1 MSLLV
6 YYCMSLYCMYC
17 THAIA
22 YSAIAFLK
30 TVVETRI
37 RVFSSC
43 IGSPTKHNMIERTFI
58 NFNVTPLLIRSCT
71 VA

>member
-6 YYCMSLYCMYC
+6 YNCISLYCMYC
-17 THAIA
+17 THAFA
-22 YSAIAFLK
+22 YSAIAFEK
-30 TVVETRI
+30 TVVESRI
-37 RVFSSC
+37 RVLSSC
-43 IGSPTKHNMIERTFI
+43 IGSPTKHNMIKRTFI